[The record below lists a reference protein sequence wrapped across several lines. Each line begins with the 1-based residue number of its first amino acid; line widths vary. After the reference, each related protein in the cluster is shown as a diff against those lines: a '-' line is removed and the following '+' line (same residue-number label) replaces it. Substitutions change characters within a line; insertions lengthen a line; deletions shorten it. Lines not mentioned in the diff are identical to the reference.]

1 MFELSGGS
9 NFADFLWKLFLAII
23 VAVPIGLDREK
34 TRKFAGL
41 RTSLLVATLGFFSS
55 FLSRLLSAPVII
67 FISVAFAVG
76 ISILIYYFRGRHER
90 HPGLTT
96 SAVFVL
102 LFFLGVL
109 VEAGLALE
117 AISASIIITTL
128 LALKPFAKLVVKNL
142 SERELLEAMVFSALS
157 FIFLPLLPNRP
168 VDPWGIFNPFVFLSM
183 TLLVL
188 GLGFAGYFVAKIFGE
203 KAAAGVAGISGGLS
217 SLVAA
222 NMALS
227 ERAREFPRF
236 VRAGKIALILASAI
250 TVVRIFLLVFVL
262 DRGVANYLAI
272 PLLVVFSIP
281 IALSG
286 HEVVSAFGK
295 EGRGFSL
302 GMKQVPHLAFGTA
315 FRFGILFTFL
325 IVFFKLVY
333 PVAGVGGT
341 YLTAA
346 VAGFASL
353 NALIVSIVAL
363 SSAGAISSK
372 EAAVSII
379 IGLASNLSAN
389 LAISYKLGG
398 RELGNSL
405 AKSFGLSAIASAVLA
420 AVLHFFWGV

>member
-9 NFADFLWKLFLAII
+9 NFADFLWKIILTII

-41 RTSLLVATLGFFSS
+41 RTSLLVATLGFCSS
-55 FLSRLLSAPVII
+55 FLSRLFSSPVII

-76 ISILIYYFRGRHER
+76 ISMLIYYFRGRHER

-203 KAAAGVAGISGGLS
+203 KAAVLVAGISGGLS

-236 VRAGKIALILASAI
+236 VRAIKTALILALAI
-250 TVVRIFLLVFVL
+250 TIVRIFLLVFVL
-262 DRGVANYLAI
+262 DRMVANYLAI
-272 PLLVVFSIP
+272 PLFVVFSIP

-286 HEVVSAFGK
+286 HEIVSAFGK
-295 EGRGFSL
+295 ESRGFSL
-302 GMKQVPHLAFGTA
+302 GMKQAPHLAFGTA
-315 FRFGILFTFL
+315 FRFGILFTIIL
-325 IVFFKLVY
+325 VFFKPVY
-333 PVAGVGGT
+333 QVAGVWGM

-346 VAGFASL
+346 VTGLASL
-353 NALIVSIVAL
+353 NALIISIAAL
-363 SSAGAISSK
+363 SSAGAINSN

-379 IGLASNLSAN
+379 IGLASALSTS
-389 LAISYKLGG
+389 LAISYKFGG

-405 AKSFGLSAIASAVLA
+405 AKSFGLSALASAVLA
-420 AVLHFFWGV
+420 AVIHFFWVV